1 MKIVDELFEKQVY
14 MLKQYHFLIL
24 YWIAKAESRKAKYN
38 ITNAY
43 DDLKFQKITRT
54 KQNAVAYVES
64 LSTLYFVSVVDQH
77 NRKNLYITE
86 YGARALELLNSQH
99 KYSLKPSNFLEG

>member
-1 MKIVDELFEKQVY
+1 
-14 MLKQYHFLIL
+14 MLQQYHFLIL
-24 YWIAKAESRKAKYN
+24 YWIAKAESKNERYN

-64 LSTLYFVSVVDQH
+64 LSTLHFVSVIEQH
-77 NRKNLYITE
+77 NRKNLYITQ
-86 YGARALELLNSQH
+86 YGAKALELLNSQH
-99 KYSLKPSNFLEG
+99 KYSVKPSNFLEG

>member
-1 MKIVDELFEKQVY
+1 VVVKELFEKQVS
-14 MLKQYHFLIL
+14 MLQQYHFLIL
-24 YWIAKAESRKAKYN
+24 YWTAKAESRNARYN

-64 LSTLYFVSVVDQH
+64 LSTLHFVSVVEQH
-77 NRKNLYITE
+77 NRKNLYITA
-86 YGARALELLNSQH
+86 YGAKALELLNNRH